1 MDLLPQSGTTP
12 GLATEG
18 RAASARIRL
27 WIRTKCARAEDGS
40 GGFGEAKMKAPV
52 SNSHQTSHHPH
63 APGPFLSCL
72 PYRSPFSLVPTSRL
86 KRMGEWARF
95 AGRKPSDKSARGGR
109 WGEGRRAQV
118 ASSGSGR
125 RPHGLWYPCERHE
138 QPHAPQHPSCPV
150 RTKTLQGTLRSRH
163 ARCARA
169 CV

>member
-1 MDLLPQSGTTP
+1 M
-12 GLATEG
+12 
-18 RAASARIRL
+18 
-27 WIRTKCARAEDGS
+27 
-40 GGFGEAKMKAPV
+40 

-109 WGEGRRAQV
+109 WGEGRRARV

-125 RPHGLWYPCERHE
+125 RPHGLWHPCERHE

-169 CV
+169 CIWASHSPVPCAPCPGVYFPPSPTPRSDLPVFS